1 MSTEQGWFP
10 TDATLL
16 NATAASTASI
26 TVRRSGTL
34 DVLNTFAQVSGAAI
48 NAGLTASPLIT
59 LGITRTTWAAPTTRT
74 VGTINPGVGITV
86 TPGSNTNN
94 YANLAGVLPAE
105 GIQASSGIGVSFQ
118 FRPAFG
124 GLIKYP
130 GTVTTAS
137 ASPNVTGVGTS
148 FTRDFIVGDIILING
163 VERVV
168 ITITSDT
175 AIVTNANWGV
185 VNTAVSYRNGQAS
198 APGDKFNDAG
208 IGSVGSGKIRVIK
221 NDVIVAT
228 VVQAGVGGTVAGSLR
243 LLASLALDPN

>member
-74 VGTINPGVGITV
+74 VGTINPGVGNTL
-86 TPGSNTNN
+86 GGGATNN
-94 YANLAGVLPAE
+94 YALLAGVLVAE
-105 GIQASSGIGVSFQ
+105 GIQASSAIGVPFQ

-124 GLIKYP
+124 NLIKYP

-137 ASPNVTGVGTS
+137 GSPNVTGVGTS